1 LVYYYEWEWLNRTE
15 EPQYTDRR
23 FTDEEI
29 DDIFDKVK
37 YTLIIT
43 HTQDFVNK
51 MREAGYNINV
61 TSIEPII
68 ALYGPEEEL
77 VYYPMGPVTV
87 RYKYYLEYG
96 ARVKFTSDRPLE
108 ESPIAPAVA
117 AVLDFVILIVIGALA
132 TSLVLYFIKEVI
144 ESSKTKK
151 SVIRKYDP
159 QTGQVTEENVITEE
173 AGFFTGLTG
182 LGIVILL
189 IILALAFARRE
200 ERK

>member
-1 LVYYYEWEWLNRTE
+1 MVYYYEWEWLNRTE
-15 EPQYTDRR
+15 EPQYTDRK

-29 DDIFDKVK
+29 DDMFDRIK

-51 MREAGYNINV
+51 MREEGYNINV

-87 RYKYYLEYG
+87 KYKYYLEYG
-96 ARVKFTSDRPLE
+96 ARVKFTSDKSLE
-108 ESPIAPAVA
+108 GSPIAPAVA
-117 AVLDFVILIVIGALA
+117 SVLAYVILIVISALSI
-132 TSLVLYFIKEVI
+132 SLVLYFLKEVI

-151 SVIRKYDP
+151 SVVRKYDP
-159 QTGQVTEENVITEE
+159 QTGQVTEEDVITEE
-173 AGFFTGLTG
+173 GGFFTGLAG
-182 LGIVILL
+182 LGIIILL
-189 IILALAFARRE
+189 IILALAFMRRE